1 MKRKTRK
8 IFNNIKNSKLKN
20 RIIINLK
27 KEKEKNEKMKIDG
40 KCKYLTKSG
49 RCKLSSKDPE
59 TGFFEKCVFLNGF
72 HPCNLSLKQLK
83 EKRQYLQKAQFLC
96 IALSRCNCKED
107 KEQKVKIADEV
118 QKEMRK
124 IDVKIKVLARKAK

>member
-1 MKRKTRK
+1 
-8 IFNNIKNSKLKN
+8 
-20 RIIINLK
+20 
-27 KEKEKNEKMKIDG
+27 MKIDG

-49 RCKLSSKDPE
+49 RCKLSSKDPK
-59 TGFFEKCVFLNGF
+59 TGFFGKCVFLNAS
-72 HPCNLSLKQLK
+72 HPYDLSLNQLK
-83 EKRQYLQKAQFLC
+83 EKGQYLQKAQFLC

-124 IDVKIKVLARKAK
+124 IDVKIELLAQKAK